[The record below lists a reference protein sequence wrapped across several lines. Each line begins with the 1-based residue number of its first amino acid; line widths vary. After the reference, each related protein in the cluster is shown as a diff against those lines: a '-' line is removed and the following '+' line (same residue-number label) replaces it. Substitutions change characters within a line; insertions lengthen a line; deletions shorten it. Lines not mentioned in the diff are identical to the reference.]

1 MKIIIGL
8 VGEKGS
14 GKETFGNLLQ
24 ELIPEKKIVRIR
36 SSDILSETLT
46 LWDIPKTRE
55 NLQDLAIYMDQGF
68 GKGTLSH
75 AVFARIEKMDAD
87 IVIFDGVRWETD
99 VDLIRKFPKNFL
111 VYVTASLETRFERI
125 KTRKEKAFEEGTTLK
140 QFMHEEK
147 KLTELQ
153 IPKIGKEADFK
164 IENNTSLQDFKTQV
178 KKFIELLVSI

>member
-1 MKIIIGL
+1 MNKTIIGL

-14 GKETFGNLLQ
+14 GKETFGDLLQ
-24 ELIPEKKIVRIR
+24 AIAPQKKIIRIR

-68 GKGTLSH
+68 GKGTLSQ
-75 AVFARIEKMDAD
+75 AVFKRIEKSEAD
-87 IVIFDGVRWETD
+87 IVIFDGVRWDTD

-111 VYVTASLETRFERI
+111 IYVTADLEVRFERI
-125 KTRKEKAFEEGTTLK
+125 KARKEKAFEEGTTLK

-153 IPKIGKEADFK
+153 IPKIGKTADFK
-164 IENNTSLQDFKTQV
+164 IENNGNLEDLKQKVEEISTK
-178 KKFIELLVSI
+178 I